1 MLPGEAEQIK
11 RATNPN
17 TPISDLVELLLDFP
31 GEVLRNPPFQVAV
44 VADRTVGGPEGHRQ
58 SNPS

>member
-1 MLPGEAEQIK
+1 
-11 RATNPN
+11 
-17 TPISDLVELLLDFP
+17 LDFP